1 MADANVRG
9 NADAAA
15 GELGQ
20 VLPIDQGQQQQP
32 ESRGVEGVAAL
43 LAAAAGNQE
52 PDEGRR
58 ESRRD
63 VASGVGDDAPDENQN
78 IIDQELADPITGG
91 DTGAL
96 SDPAIGSIQELAER
110 AGISVEELYKLNV
123 PLADGRGVMPLG
135 ALKDNVIEGQ
145 RVEQMRE
152 TFDSQRTE
160 FENEMIRARQELNE
174 IVNLLPELPPGL
186 IAQAKQKHIAQQ
198 DKERAALLEV
208 KPDWADPAT
217 FQRAQDD
224 IFEVVSEYGYSRADM
239 NLVLDHRLTK
249 MIHDFSVLKKRVA
262 KANARMKEVR
272 DQGGRKGS
280 KRSAPTTRQ
289 QQTLFE

>member
-1 MADANVRG
+1 M
-9 NADAAA
+9 
-15 GELGQ
+15 
-20 VLPIDQGQQQQP
+20 
-32 ESRGVEGVAAL
+32 AAL
-43 LAAAAGNQE
+43 LAAASANQE

-58 ESRRD
+58 EPRREVD
-63 VASGVGDDAPDENQN
+63 PGIGDNAPDENQN
-78 IIDQELADPITGG
+78 IIDQELADPVGGG
-91 DTGAL
+91 DTGDQSGA
-96 SDPAIGSIQELAER
+96 AIGSIQELAER

-135 ALKDNVIEGQ
+135 SLKDNVIEGQ

-174 IVNLLPELPPGL
+174 IVGLLPELPPGL
-186 IAQAKQKHIAQQ
+186 IAQAKQKHIAHQ

-224 IFEVVSEYGYSRADM
+224 IFEVVSEYGYTRADM

-249 MIHDFSVLKKRVA
+249 MMHDFSILKKRVA

-272 DQGGRKGS
+272 QPGSRRGS
-280 KRSAPTTRQ
+280 KKSAASNKQVQ
-289 QQTLFE
+289 QQAIQKAQQGDTGDKVLGIAQILANAQRK